1 MVLVT
6 RAYLVRAHVRIFILM
21 YKWIRIQH
29 RVTVRFLDNWVGF
42 RRGRGDYHSPK
53 ESM

>member
-1 MVLVT
+1 MMNK
-6 RAYLVRAHVRIFILM
+6 RI
-21 YKWIRIQH
+21 RVQH
-29 RVTVRFLDNWVGF
+29 RVTIRVLDDWVEF